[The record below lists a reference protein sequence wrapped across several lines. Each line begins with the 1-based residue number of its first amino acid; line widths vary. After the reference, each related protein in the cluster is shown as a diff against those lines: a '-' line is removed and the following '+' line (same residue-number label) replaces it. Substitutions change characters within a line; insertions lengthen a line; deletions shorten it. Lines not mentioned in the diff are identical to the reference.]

1 MGKAEIRANI
11 SYYRGQRNKLRG
23 KIAKLRNARIRLYQ
37 TSTTVKYVLNSHED
51 IKSQYHLAGTPYQE
65 MTDREKEETK
75 SVERY
80 FKTQKEFFLEEIDR
94 KISQYETS
102 IASYDRSIY
111 MLQEALAMADD

>member
-37 TSTTVKYVLNSHED
+37 TSTTV
-51 IKSQYHLAGTPYQE
+51 
-65 MTDREKEETK
+65 
-75 SVERY
+75 
-80 FKTQKEFFLEEIDR
+80 QKEFFLEEIDR